1 MNVHTPLSFSLMC
14 LRFIPTFPVRWA
26 DTCSSFCFHPLTSG
40 TFKIPFGTFW
50 NPSSRGNLA
59 RISIRRFVARYG
71 LSQSIC
77 RQTFCF
83 VLKNVGQ
90 TGVQGHPGKWAYIQ
104 IPGVDHFVCQTLH
117 SRKLHRFILHLLCL
131 FSGIR
136 SLRLTLKTFF
146 FFQNPLSTSRFD
158 HLRWNGEHIKAWTM
172 PSLASSSASCWKRF
186 SQPSSPRLDW
196 LYDQMEQSLL
206 ATENSLSLTWLT
218 PPCTVALS

>member
-26 DTCSSFCFHPLTSG
+26 DICSSFCFHPLTSG

-117 SRKLHRFILHLLCL
+117 SRKLHRFILHLLRL

-146 FFQNPLSTSRFD
+146 FFSRIHLVRADSIIYAEMASTLKPEQCHRWPRPPPPAENGSVSR
-158 HLRWNGEHIKAWTM
+158 
-172 PSLASSSASCWKRF
+172 
-186 SQPSSPRLDW
+186 
-196 LYDQMEQSLL
+196 
-206 ATENSLSLTWLT
+206 
-218 PPCTVALS
+218 ALPG